1 MRCLFNNF
9 LFCFALFST
18 GFSFVNPNCSFCDYV
33 HNQSAVN
40 DHIYSAMQSLY
51 RIFPTLQGRPVFMT
65 GESYAG
71 HYIPAMA
78 DFFQVLGNDATYVGA
93 DYTIPI
99 AGLAIG
105 NGWSIPSVQYNY
117 AEFAHNIGIITGPE
131 SRRLQAQYEVC
142 LQNVLSGDY
151 SGRNACN
158 IIGEVLAASGACPF
172 EKAVST
178 DDDNLNTSAIAD
190 PSSTNCFGPI
200 VNYYDTRLYYGIGV
214 SWPDGTD
221 VTTEYLNRHSV
232 RKAIHASKYPEV
244 YNECDAAGGY
254 LALMD
259 GLGVQTEIVNL
270 LNRGTPILF
279 YNGQYDLICNHMG
292 NEAMLD
298 QLKWRGSS
306 DFNAAKGYVWTISE
320 SDPPRNGSDL
330 QETQMI
336 PAGYGRSTSGVL
348 TMLMVIGGS
357 HMVPYNVPRAAYDM
371 LHRVIHK
378 ISFADYVQELTYIQY
393 KPSPTKLVDNVDVI
407 IHKDIIDPALN
418 AYYNYQNKYK
428 FDYLLVIVASLVV
441 VCCCWLLRCCRN
453 EKSSTRP
460 AHYESIPDVDDR
472 RAP

>member
-1 MRCLFNNF
+1 M
-9 LFCFALFST
+9 
-18 GFSFVNPNCSFCDYV
+18 NPNCSFCDYV

-40 DHIYSAMQSLY
+40 DHIYSAIQSLY
-51 RIFPTLQGRPVFMT
+51 RIFPTLQGRPVFIT

-78 DFFQVLGNDATYVGA
+78 DFFQVLGSDTTYVGA
-93 DYTIPI
+93 DFNIPI
-99 AGLAIG
+99 SGLAIG
-105 NGWSIPSVQYNY
+105 NGWSIPTVQYNY

-142 LQNVLSGDY
+142 LEDVLNGDY
-151 SGRNACN
+151 SGRGACN

-259 GLGVQTEIVNL
+259 GLGVQPQIVNI

-279 YNGQYDLICNHMG
+279 YNGQYDLICNHIG

-298 QLKWRGSS
+298 QLQWSGSAN
-306 DFNAAKGYVWTISE
+306 FNAARGYVWTLSG
-320 SDPPRNGSDL
+320 SVAVNGS
-330 QETQMI
+330 QPEEQTQMI
-336 PAGYGRSTSGVL
+336 PAGYGRSTADGVL
-348 TMLMVIGGS
+348 TMLTVIGGS
-357 HMVPYNVPRAAYDM
+357 HMVPYNVPRAAYD
-371 LHRVIHK
+371 LIHRVIHK

-393 KPSPTKLVDNVDVI
+393 KPPSKLVGGVDVI
-407 IHKDIIDPALN
+407 IHKDIIDPAIN
-418 AYYNYQNKYK
+418 AYNNYQSKYK
-428 FDYLLVIVASLVV
+428 FNYLLVIFATVIVG
-441 VCCCWLLRCCRN
+441 CCCWISSCCRRD
-453 EKSSTRP
+453 KGKRH
-460 AHYESIPDVDDR
+460 ARYESIPDSEDR
-472 RAP
+472 RVP